1 MKVNK
6 RVFSK
11 ATYKKMI
18 FKKFFINGNT
28 QISNDLCNSLTGD
41 NSGYIWVVGNYIN
54 KIKMTFH
61 SHCLKLFSSYNF
73 TSN

>member
-18 FKKFFINGNT
+18 FKNFFINGNT

-54 KIKMTFH
+54 KIKMTF
-61 SHCLKLFSSYNF
+61 SFSLFKIVFELQFYK
-73 TSN
+73 